1 MTRHQRLHREQDPR
15 VPRSFAVALACSALL
30 VLGALVVVGLR
41 VQQVHLA
48 YDLDRL
54 KGERT
59 RLEQTVRQLEIE
71 VATLRA
77 PGRVESQARQLGMTA
92 PQRGQLRLARE
103 YVAGTTG
110 LAAERSRVASIS
122 GAAASDA
129 SVAAAVRSQ
138 AASLSGHPRPEPG
151 WRTPLQQ

>member
-15 VPRSFAVALACSALL
+15 VRRSFAVALACSALL
-30 VLGALVVVGLR
+30 VLGALTVVGLR

-48 YDLDRL
+48 YDLDKL

-77 PGRVESQARQLGMTA
+77 PGRVESRARQLGMMA
-92 PQRGQLRLARE
+92 PLRGQLRLARE
-103 YVAGTTG
+103 YVAAGTG
-110 LAAERSRVASIS
+110 LAAERGRVASIS
-122 GAAASDA
+122 GPPSAAASDA
-129 SVAAAVRSQ
+129 PI
-138 AASLSGHPRPEPG
+138 SGHPRSEPA
-151 WRTPLQQ
+151 WRPPLQ